1 MNINNERAI
10 NSARNNQRP
19 SIFILTLST
28 FNPLLNNNGIIILLL
43 LNGFI
48 HLYKSIKILLIGD

>member
-1 MNINNERAI
+1 MPATIKDH
-10 NSARNNQRP
+10 QLCM
-19 SIFILTLST
+19 LTLST
-28 FNPLLNNNGIIILLL
+28 FNPLLNNNAIIILLL